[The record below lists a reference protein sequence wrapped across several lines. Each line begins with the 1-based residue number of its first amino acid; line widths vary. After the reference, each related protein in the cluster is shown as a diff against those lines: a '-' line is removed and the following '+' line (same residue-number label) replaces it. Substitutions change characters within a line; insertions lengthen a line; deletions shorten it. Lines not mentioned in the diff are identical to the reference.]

1 MKLTFGVPAGLLF
14 VSTIAM
20 GQYGGSPFP
29 QAANPE
35 LRNGG
40 FVTVASAHNE
50 FYNRVLESQVDQY
63 RADNRAIGQAPTALA
78 GNNMRTDG
86 QQLAKDTFSQSSG
99 NDFYNGVLAAQV
111 DEYIAGKNGIAP
123 QSNALAGNN
132 MITDRQQ
139 LAKDS
144 FSQSSGN
151 DFYNGV
157 LAAQV
162 DEYIAGKN
170 GIAPQSTLLAGKNM
184 ITGEQPQLAPVP
196 EDFYNRVLAA
206 KVDEYIVDNNAVA
219 PSAIRFAELQPMS
232 EVPGSI
238 AASMAS
244 DAGAQGERDWYDRV
258 VATQAELNRR
268 IKKSEVPS
276 TF

>member
-50 FYNRVLESQVDQY
+50 FYNRVLESQVD
-63 RADNRAIGQAPTALA
+63 
-78 GNNMRTDG
+78 
-86 QQLAKDTFSQSSG
+86 
-99 NDFYNGVLAAQV
+99 
-111 DEYIAGKNGIAP
+111 EYSAGKNGIAP

-157 LAAQV
+157 L
-162 DEYIAGKN
+162 
-170 GIAPQSTLLAGKNM
+170 
-184 ITGEQPQLAPVP
+184 
-196 EDFYNRVLAA
+196 
-206 KVDEYIVDNNAVA
+206 
-219 PSAIRFAELQPMS
+219 
-232 EVPGSI
+232 
-238 AASMAS
+238 
-244 DAGAQGERDWYDRV
+244 
-258 VATQAELNRR
+258 
-268 IKKSEVPS
+268 
-276 TF
+276 